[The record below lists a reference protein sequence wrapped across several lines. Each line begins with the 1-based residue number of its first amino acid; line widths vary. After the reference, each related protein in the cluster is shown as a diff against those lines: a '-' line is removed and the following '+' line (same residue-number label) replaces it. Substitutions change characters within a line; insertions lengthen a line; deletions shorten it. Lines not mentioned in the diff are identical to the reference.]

1 MTHASARAIGLDFG
15 TTNSAIALATP
26 DGAVL
31 ATFQDGQRQTTT
43 FRSVLY
49 FDPED
54 LTPTRKPRAMAG
66 PEAIRNYIQ
75 AGTRGRLIQSL
86 KSFLASPRFAQ
97 TTIFN
102 ARYTLEDLI
111 ATIIRHLREAAEAQF
126 GRLSPHVVVGRPA
139 HFSGAEDDAADARA
153 LQRLQTAIEQA
164 GFAHVEFVLEPVA
177 AAYQYEQQLDHDELV
192 LIADFGGGTSDFSL
206 IQLGPGARQRGQR
219 ANDILGTDGVALA
232 GDTFD
237 SRLVRHLVAPQLGF
251 GAQYRSMFDKL
262 LPVPAW
268 LYEHLERWHYLSFL
282 KTPKTLET
290 LQQLCFQALEPQKMA
305 ALMHVVEADL
315 GYALFQAVEGA
326 KCALSAQEASTLV
339 FDEPP
344 AVINAQVQ
352 RAAFEGWIERDIAA
366 MAHCVHGLLSR
377 CGVTAREVDSVF
389 LTGGSSFV
397 PAVRRFFAHHFGATR
412 LRGGEELTAVAK
424 GLALHALAV

>member
-1 MTHASARAIGLDFG
+1 VTHASARAIGLDFG
-15 TTNSAIALATP
+15 TTNSALALATP

-31 ATFQDGQRQTTT
+31 ATFQDGNRQTTT

-54 LTPTRKPRAMAG
+54 LTPTRKPRAVAG
-66 PEAIRNYIQ
+66 PEAIRGYVQ

-86 KSFLASPRFAQ
+86 KSFLASPRFGQ
-97 TTIFN
+97 TTIFT

-111 ATIIRHLREAAEAQF
+111 ATIIRQLKEAAEAQF
-126 GRLSPHVVVGRPA
+126 GTLGPHVVVGRPA
-139 HFSGAEDDAADARA
+139 HFSGAEDDAGDARA
-153 LQRLQTAIEQA
+153 LQRLRTAIEQA
-164 GFAHVEFVLEPVA
+164 GFRQVEFVLEPVA

-206 IQLGPGARQRGQR
+206 IQLGPAARRRGQR

-237 SRLVRHLVAPQLGF
+237 SRLVRHLVAPPLGF
-251 GAQYRSMFDKL
+251 RSQYRSMFDKI

-282 KTPKTLET
+282 KTPRTLET
-290 LQQLCFQALEPQKMA
+290 LRQLCFQALEPQKLA
-305 ALMHVVEADL
+305 ALRHVVEADL

-326 KCALSAQEASTLV
+326 KCALSAQEASALV

-344 AVINAQVQ
+344 AVIRAPVQ
-352 RAAFEGWIERDIAA
+352 REAFEGWIQPDIEAL
-366 MAHCVHGLLSR
+366 AHCVHRLLSR
-377 CGVTAREVDSVF
+377 CSVAAHDVDSVF

-397 PAVRRFFAHHFGATR
+397 PVVRRFFAQHFGAPR
-412 LRGGEELTAVAK
+412 LRSGDELTAVAQ
-424 GLALHALAV
+424 GLALHALGI